1 MYLSPPAPNC
11 RAEVL
16 AAAAAGG
23 ALSPGMLA
31 MLNVSLSMRQYSP
44 KVQMLRTLAEH
55 DAPGAC
61 GDPPMQLRAE
71 V

>member
-1 MYLSPPAPNC
+1 
-11 RAEVL
+11 
-16 AAAAAGG
+16 
-23 ALSPGMLA
+23 MLA